1 MKVYVTRRIPEI
13 GLKLLEEAGFELKVS
28 EKDGVL
34 SKEELIEELKLF
46 QPDALLCLLTDTI
59 DAEVFDAAPIKIC
72 ATYSVGFNHIDL
84 KAAKERGIVVTHTP
98 GVLTDAVA
106 EFTSAAIF
114 SLAKRIVEADKFARA
129 GKYKGWEPTLLLGME
144 LKGKV
149 LGVLGA
155 GRIGTRVAQ
164 IMHAIGLKVLY
175 YDIAHNETLDKMG
188 AQMEDKDTLLK
199 RADIVTVH
207 VPLLDSTRH
216 FLSEKEFQMMKDR
229 ALLINTSRGPV
240 IDEQALVQALTTGQI
255 AGAFLDVFE
264 NEPEISPA
272 LKEMDNVILTPHIAS
287 ATRETRDKMSEMAGQ
302 SIVDFANGKTP
313 EHVVSLG

>member
-1 MKVYVTRRIPEI
+1 MKVYVTRQIPAV
-13 GLKLLEEAGFELKVS
+13 GLEMLENAGFELKVS

-34 SKEELIEELKLF
+34 TKQELIDALREY
-46 QPDALLCLLTDTI
+46 QPEALLCLLTDTI

-106 EFTSAAIF
+106 EFTAAAIF
-114 SLAKRIVEADKFARA
+114 SLAKRVVEADRFARA
-129 GKYKGWEPTLLLGME
+129 GKYHGWEPELLLGME
-144 LKGKV
+144 LKAKT

-164 IMHAIGLKVLY
+164 ICSALGMKVLY
-175 YDIAHNETLDKMG
+175 SDIANNEALDKMG
-188 AQMEDKDTLLK
+188 AVFEDKDTLLK

-207 VPLLDSTRH
+207 VPLLPSTRH
-216 FLSEKEFQMMKDR
+216 LLSDKEFESMKDS
-229 ALLINTSRGPV
+229 ALLVNTSRGPV
-240 IDEQALVQALTTGQI
+240 IDERALVRALASKQI

-264 NEPEISPA
+264 NEPEISPE
-272 LKEMDNVILTPHIAS
+272 LKEMENVILTPHIAS
-287 ATRETRDKMSEMAGQ
+287 ATKETRNKMSEMAAQ
-302 SIVDFANGKTP
+302 SIVDFASGKKP
-313 EHVVSLG
+313 EHVVEVK